1 MNRRTFIETSALT
14 GVVAAGACH
23 QARQSQWRVFTD
35 DEASIL
41 AALCDQ
47 IIPPDDF
54 PGAAEAGAVEYI
66 DRQLSGHFRDLRNL
80 YRTGLAAANEL
91 SLQQFGRGFT
101 AATFEQQ
108 TLITRRLEGEQPQ
121 FFTQLLNHTMQGFYG
136 SPRHGGNRDAVSWH
150 MLGLDEPPLRGRA
163 QFDLRGRS

>member
-1 MNRRTFIETSALT
+1 MKRRTFIETSALT
-14 GVVAAGACH
+14 GIAAAGACH

-54 PGAAEAGAVEYI
+54 SGAAEAGAVEYI
-66 DRQLSGHFRDLRNL
+66 DRQLSGHFRDLRDL
-80 YRTGLAAANEL
+80 YRAGLAATNEL
-91 SLQQFGRGFT
+91 SIQQFGHGFVSLPFAQRT
-101 AATFEQQ
+101 AIAQ
-108 TLITRRLEGEQPQ
+108 RLEAAQPQ
-121 FFTQLLNHTMQGFYG
+121 FFTQVLNHTMQGFYG

-150 MLGLDEPPLRGRA
+150 MLGVDEPPLRGRA
-163 QFDLRGRS
+163 QFDMRGRS